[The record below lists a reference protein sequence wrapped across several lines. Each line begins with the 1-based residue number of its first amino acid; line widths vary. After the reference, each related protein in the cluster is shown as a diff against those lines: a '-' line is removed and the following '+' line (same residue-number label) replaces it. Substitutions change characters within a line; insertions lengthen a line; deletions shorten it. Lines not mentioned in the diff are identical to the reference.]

1 MASRRKVYCV
11 FGCSEMGA
19 YMHRFPHPTRR
30 PELFTTWMSIVGER
44 LKDLEPDKIYRNKRV
59 CDYHFKPEHK
69 VSCHRLLNLS
79 VPSINLNG
87 IFPSVSTAVNM
98 EHNYSQP
105 RMWPCETRANED
117 IDVPLNQQ
125 FLDKGLQNQLE
136 PGISNQPSTSQKAI
150 KGAAS
155 AACQATPLR
164 SHTPPRPPPPQ
175 LLRLSSDS
183 SNTVAASEATR
194 ADLLAPSETS
204 ATGSVPASLPSSAD
218 AVLSEVLDKITT
230 INAVNPVRSNHIC
243 ISSFDPALNDFNVW
257 CEEVDHLCRIN
268 RWDDRECLA
277 RIGNCLKGDAR
288 VWLSEWS
295 TNERSWSIFKRD
307 FQSLCPRRIDSA
319 NILFEVMK
327 TDSDR
332 YPTYAEYA
340 RSSLLRLRVVKGL
353 SEELISAIIIRGITD
368 PQIRAAATNANLLPC
383 DLVGFLSIYIKPAQ
397 TPVRNKHIE
406 PLKSFAKK
414 RTL

>member
-1 MASRRKVYCV
+1 
-11 FGCSEMGA
+11 
-19 YMHRFPHPTRR
+19 
-30 PELFTTWMSIVGER
+30 
-44 LKDLEPDKIYRNKRV
+44 
-59 CDYHFKPEHK
+59 
-69 VSCHRLLNLS
+69 
-79 VPSINLNG
+79 
-87 IFPSVSTAVNM
+87 
-98 EHNYSQP
+98 
-105 RMWPCETRANED
+105 MWPCETRANED

-136 PGISNQPSTSQKAI
+136 PEISNQPSTSQKAI
-150 KGAAS
+150 KGAAI

-164 SHTPPRPPPPQ
+164 SHTPPPQ

-183 SNTVAASEATR
+183 SNTVAAR
-194 ADLLAPSETS
+194 ADLLAPSVTSATGSVTSATESVTS

-230 INAVNPVRSNHIC
+230 TINAVNPVRSNHIY

-288 VWLSEWS
+288 VWFSEWS

-319 NILFEVMK
+319 DILFEVMK

-340 RSSLLRLRVVKGL
+340 RRSLLRLRVVKGL

-406 PLKSFAKK
+406 PQSHS
-414 RTL
+414 